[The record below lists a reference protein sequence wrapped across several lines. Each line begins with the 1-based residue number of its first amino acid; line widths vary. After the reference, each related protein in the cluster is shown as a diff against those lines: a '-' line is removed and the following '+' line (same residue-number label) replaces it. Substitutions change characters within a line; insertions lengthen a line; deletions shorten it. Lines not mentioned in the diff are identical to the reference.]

1 MFNLTHR
8 TEREQGAALI
18 IALLI
23 LALLSGIVG
32 ALVTVS
38 ATETLISANYRHTT
52 EASHAAEAA
61 LERALHDLAGLPD
74 WTPVVAEPPANL
86 MSSFV
91 DGLLAAVAPDGRRL
105 DLSRLTIDRQRESDA
120 RDGSAVFGADAP
132 AWRLYAH
139 GSLQDLLA
147 SGEIALPMY
156 LAVWVADDGLDG
168 DGDPGVDANGR
179 IVVHA
184 EAFGVGG
191 TRRVVEAAVRRLSNG
206 AVRQI
211 AWREVR

>member
-1 MFNLTHR
+1 MFNLADR
-8 TEREQGAALI
+8 TEDEQGAALI
-18 IALLI
+18 IALLV
-23 LALLSGIVG
+23 LALLSGIVA

-38 ATETLISANYRHTT
+38 ATDTLISATYRHST

-61 LERALHDLAGLPD
+61 LERALHDLAVLPE
-74 WTPVVAEPPANL
+74 WTPVVAEPPANV

-91 DGLLAAVAPDGRRL
+91 DGLLVAVAPDGRRL
-105 DLSRLTIDRQRESDA
+105 DLSRLTTDRQRESDA
-120 RDGSAVFGADAP
+120 RDGAVVFGADAP

-139 GSLQDLLA
+139 GSLQDLLPP
-147 SGEIALPMY
+147 GEIALPMY
-156 LAVWVADDGLDG
+156 LVVWVADDGLDG
-168 DGDPGVDANGR
+168 DGDPGADANGR

-191 TRRVVEAAVRRLSNG
+191 TRRAVEAAVRRLSNG
-206 AVRQI
+206 AVRQV